1 MKKKTNT
8 SFESPDRL
16 NMIVEGS
23 KLTGDLTTESN
34 LRIDGDVVG
43 NITSGSKVVIGKSGV
58 VKGDLICKEADIEG
72 QIIGTLKIEGLLS
85 LRSSA
90 VVNGEISTSN
100 FQVDEGAEFS
110 GNCKMNNNT
119 AASKTPQ
126 IKNQEDLVY

>member
-23 KLTGDLTTESN
+23 ILTGDLTTESN
-34 LRIDGDVVG
+34 LRIDGGVVG
-43 NITSGSKVVIGKSGV
+43 NITSASKVVIGKSGV
-58 VKGDLICKEADIEG
+58 VKGDLTCREADIEG
-72 QIIGTLKIEGLLS
+72 QITGTLKIEGLLS

-110 GNCKMNNNT
+110 GNCKMSNDSAT
-119 AASKTPQ
+119 SKSPTT
-126 IKNQEDLVY
+126 KSQEDLVY

>member
-23 KLTGDLTTESN
+23 KLTGDLVTESN
-34 LRIDGDVVG
+34 LRVDGDVVG
-43 NITSGSKVVIGKSGV
+43 NITSASKVVIGKSGV
-58 VKGDLICKEADIEG
+58 VKGDLVCREADIEG
-72 QIIGTLKIEGLLS
+72 QITGTLKIESLLT

-100 FQVDEGAEFS
+100 FQVEEGAEFS
-110 GNCKMNNNT
+110 GTCKMNNHSSATINT
-119 AASKTPQ
+119 AKKSQA
-126 IKNQEDLVY
+126 DLVY